1 MNITTNYFMIKVL
14 KKNEGEYGYDKNFIP
29 CFVKVEAQTLYQAV
43 LLVIGK
49 YKDEDKYR
57 IDVDSSY
64 MILDD
69 ISLFKHKKEDETKDI
84 FYNEGIVLNTARI
97 INQVDDLINNFYN
110 YEDKI
115 IQLQNVKSHLINLS
129 NQIIEDFYKEEN

>member
-1 MNITTNYFMIKVL
+1 
-14 KKNEGEYGYDKNFIP
+14 
-29 CFVKVEAQTLYQAV
+29 
-43 LLVIGK
+43 
-49 YKDEDKYR
+49 
-57 IDVDSSY
+57 

-110 YEDKI
+110 YEDK
-115 IQLQNVKSHLINLS
+115 S
-129 NQIIEDFYKEEN
+129 NN